1 MRGVYAGR
9 RRVLVDALAER
20 VPELQLTGLA
30 AGFHAVLH
38 LPAGAD
44 ETAVIERARER
55 SIGLH
60 GMSEYRLDGSRE
72 PPQLV
77 VGFGNVSES
86 AIRRGIEAIA
96 PLLRADAPITS
107 G

>member
-1 MRGVYAGR
+1 MRTVYGGR
-9 RRVLVDALAER
+9 RRVLVEALSER
-20 VPELQLTGLA
+20 APGVVLSGLA

-44 ETAVIERARER
+44 ESAVIEQARER

-60 GMSEYRLDGSRE
+60 GMSEYRIDASTS

-77 VGFGNVSES
+77 VGFGNVSEA
-86 AIRRGIEAIA
+86 AILRGIEAIA
-96 PLLRADAPITS
+96 PLLQPAATGPP

>member
-1 MRGVYAGR
+1 
-9 RRVLVDALAER
+9 
-20 VPELQLTGLA
+20 
-30 AGFHAVLH
+30 
-38 LPAGAD
+38 
-44 ETAVIERARER
+44 
-55 SIGLH
+55 
-60 GMSEYRLDGSRE
+60 
-72 PPQLV
+72 